1 MSENSEIR
9 TLVDDFVE
17 KLSGLVRQAAV
28 DAAIDALRGGTSA
41 PVRRGPGRPP
51 RAASAAPAPRAA
63 AGGKGKRV
71 RRTLADIQKTMD
83 RVAEY
88 VASHDAVRAEDI
100 KKALKLTSAQNGDA
114 LRRLVDTK
122 VLKTK
127 GERRATTY
135 SKA

>member
-9 TLVDDFVE
+9 ALVDDFVE
-17 KLSGLVRQAAV
+17 KLSNMVRQAAV
-28 DAAIDALRGGTSA
+28 DAAIDALRGGGAA
-41 PVRRGPGRPP
+41 PARRGPGRPRSTAAAP
-51 RAASAAPAPRAA
+51 RAAAA

-88 VASHDAVRAEDI
+88 VSSHDAVRAEDI

-114 LRRLVDTK
+114 LRRLVESK

>member
-9 TLVDDFVE
+9 ALVDDFVE
-17 KLSGLVRQAAV
+17 KLSNMVRQAAV
-28 DAAIDALRGGTSA
+28 DAAIDALRGGAA
-41 PVRRGPGRPP
+41 PARRGPGRPP
-51 RAASAAPAPRAA
+51 RAAAAAPRAA

-83 RVAEY
+83 RVADY
-88 VASHDAVRAEDI
+88 VGSHDAVRAEDI

>member
-9 TLVDDFVE
+9 ALVDDFAE
-17 KLSGLVRQAAV
+17 KLSALVRQSAV
-28 DAAIDALRGGTSA
+28 NAAIDALRGGSPA

-51 RAASAAPAPRAA
+51 RSASAAPAPRPS
-63 AGGKGKRV
+63 AGGKGTRV

-83 RVAEY
+83 RVADY
-88 VASHDAVRAEDI
+88 VSSHDAVRAEDI

-135 SKA
+135 SKS

>member
-9 TLVDDFVE
+9 ALVDDFVE
-17 KLSGLVRQAAV
+17 KLSALVRQSAV
-28 DAAIDALRGGTSA
+28 NAAIDALRGGVSA

-51 RAASAAPAPRAA
+51 RSASAAPAPRA
-63 AGGKGKRV
+63 GGKGTRV

-83 RVAEY
+83 RVADY

>member
-9 TLVDDFVE
+9 ALVDDFVE
-17 KLSGLVRQAAV
+17 KLSNMVRQAAV
-28 DAAIDALRGGTSA
+28 DAAIDALRGNSA
-41 PVRRGPGRPP
+41 APARRGPGRP
-51 RAASAAPAPRAA
+51 RSTAAAPRAA
-63 AGGKGKRV
+63 AAGKGKRV

-100 KKALKLTSAQNGDA
+100 KKALKLTSSQNGDA
-114 LRRLVDTK
+114 LRRLVDSK